1 MRRRR
6 SRSMM
11 RGAQPYDADAV
22 SEAAGIIRSHAG
34 DALTD
39 LFPEGSLNHPSEA
52 KPDIWT
58 DWSEFEA
65 LATRLA
71 DVATGLEMAAGNGLS
86 GDSASAGALAGLTP
100 ETNVGPS
107 ARRDFQCPCPN
118 LFRLPR
124 QVSGEENLTLA
135 LLRVSTAEVRHE
147 HEAICSPDIDDGG
160 ARRSDNGC
168 TAPTACHA
176 AGAPLRSSPLVL
188 NKKAGL

>member
-1 MRRRR
+1 MLSKRQFWISVTALAALTAGAFAHGGATGIVKQRMDGMTTI
-6 SRSMM
+6 SDATKTLASMM

-52 KPDIWT
+52 KPVIWT

-86 GDSASAGALAGLTP
+86 GDSASAGGLAGLTP
-100 ETNVGPS
+100 EQMSDRPPDVIFKALAQTCSDCHGK
-107 ARRDFQCPCPN
+107 
-118 LFRLPR
+118 FR
-124 QVSGEENLTLA
+124 V
-135 LLRVSTAEVRHE
+135 
-147 HEAICSPDIDDGG
+147 
-160 ARRSDNGC
+160 
-168 TAPTACHA
+168 
-176 AGAPLRSSPLVL
+176 
-188 NKKAGL
+188 KKN